1 MDIMEV
7 EVYGDKEVRNL
18 ESRKLYVD
26 LEVKG
31 WMGNNEDHDCK
42 NSSVTEEEEPE
53 DQKGERQT

>member
-1 MDIMEV
+1 MEV
-7 EVYGDKEVRNL
+7 EVYGDKVVRNL